1 MDKNLE
7 INVVILAGGLG
18 TRIKSLF
25 PNLPK
30 PLILV
35 QGKPF
40 ITYIF
45 DQLINFNIKN
55 VMICTGYNYSKFKE
69 IIGNNYKSLKISYS
83 EEYEPMGTGG
93 ALKLIKFEKNEKKC
107 LILNGDSYVNFN
119 LNKLLKEHSEK
130 KSKISVVLSEVS
142 NRSRFGS
149 IIINNINEITSF
161 TEKSIS
167 HEKGFINAG
176 VYLFNSEVFNEIPN
190 RIPFSLELE
199 FFPKQ
204 VGQRLNGFICNGKFI
219 DIGTPSSFKKASQCT
234 FWE

>member
-1 MDKNLE
+1 MDKVLD
-7 INVVILAGGLG
+7 INVIILAGGLG
-18 TRIKSLF
+18 MRIKSLF
-25 PNLPK
+25 PNIPK
-30 PLILV
+30 PLIPV

-55 VMICTGYNYSKFKE
+55 VTICIGYNSLKFKA
-69 IIGNNYKSLKISYS
+69 IIGNNYKNLKISYS
-83 EEYEPMGTGG
+83 EEYKPMGTGG
-93 ALKLIKFEKNEKKC
+93 ALKLIKFEKNKKKC

-119 LNKLLKEHSEK
+119 LNSLLKKHNER
-130 KSKISVVLSEVS
+130 KSKISVVLSKVL

-149 IIINNINEITSF
+149 IVINNKNEITSF

-176 VYLFNSEVFNEIPN
+176 VYLFNSEVFDEISN
-190 RIPFSLELE
+190 KIPYSLELD

-204 VGQRLNGFICNGKFI
+204 IGRSLNGFICHGKFI
-219 DIGTPSSFKKASQCT
+219 DIGTPISFKKASQNT
-234 FWE
+234 FWK